1 MGIPYGA
8 GKLNQVCEF
17 QIRSFGVT
25 ARGGP
30 SESWSSVF
38 QARCVFDAS
47 KTLKYVRMGAR
58 DIAAED
64 RKGLQE
70 GQFIVRYRESLSPNA
85 RPDPRDTYRI
95 VLNGRAWNISDIRE
109 MPGGKRIFL
118 EIDVTEQIDLA
129 VEV

>member
-1 MGIPYGA
+1 MAIPGGA
-8 GKLNQVCEF
+8 GKLNQICEF
-17 QIRSFGVT
+17 QIRSFT
-25 ARGGP
+25 TTDRGGP
-30 SESWSSVF
+30 SEDWSFSF
-38 QARCVFDAS
+38 NARCACNVS

-70 GQFIVRYRESLSPNA
+70 GLFIVRYRSILSPNA

-95 VLNGRAWNISDIRE
+95 VLNGRAWNIAGIRE
-109 MPGGKRIFL
+109 YPGGKRIYL